1 MCHVITQFVHNSF
14 IFAMYNPVMTAPNA
28 LPREPSMTPAPPAFS
43 ALVVFADPSL
53 HRSRISRRVAEAVA
67 RLPGVQVQDLY
78 QLYPDFYIDVRRERA
93 LLKAAPLVVFVF
105 QLAWYAMPALLK
117 EWFDTVFKP
126 EWMAHEGRPGR
137 LQGKS
142 AWAAVACPGNEPGYG
157 AGVHARPLEDYLAPL
172 EQSTR
177 ACGMDWLA
185 PHVFYGAAGANLAA
199 DADYAAAAERHAD
212 ELRRLLAR
220 HAGLEA
226 DMGDGHG
233 A

>member
-1 MCHVITQFVHNSF
+1 
-14 IFAMYNPVMTAPNA
+14 MYNPVMTTPNA
-28 LPREPSMTPAPPAFS
+28 IPREAAATPDQPAIN

-67 RLPGVQVQDLY
+67 GLPGVQVQDLY

-137 LQGKS
+137 LSGKS
-142 AWAAVACPGNEPGYG
+142 AWAAVACPGLEAGYRA
-157 AGVHARPLEDYLAPL
+157 AGIHARPLEDYLAPL
-172 EQSTR
+172 EQSAR

-185 PHVFYGAAGANLAA
+185 PHVFYGAAAGSNLAA
-199 DADYAAAAERHAD
+199 DPDYAAAAERHAD

-220 HAGLEA
+220 HAGLETET
-226 DMGDGHG
+226 GGHHG
-233 A
+233 T